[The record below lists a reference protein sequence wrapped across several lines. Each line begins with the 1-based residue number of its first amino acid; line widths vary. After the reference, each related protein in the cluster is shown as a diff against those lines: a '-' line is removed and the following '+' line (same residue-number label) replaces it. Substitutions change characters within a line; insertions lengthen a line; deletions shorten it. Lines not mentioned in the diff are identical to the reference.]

1 MIFAA
6 PANVS
11 VLNTDATTSRKLS
24 SAGKPFKLIIPDGR
38 STPPRR
44 QMRTA
49 VCMPSMSFTTLDCG
63 PGSLM
68 LLNILNGPTAPDC
81 GVMLAFLFMLIK
93 RRVWL

>member
-11 VLNTDATTSRKLS
+11 VLNTDATTPRKLS

-49 VCMPSMSFTTLDCG
+49 VCIPSMSFTTWTAG
-63 PGSLM
+63 PD
-68 LLNILNGPTAPDC
+68 PHAPQHFEWADRSRLRL
-81 GVMLAFLFMLIK
+81 MLAFLFMLIK